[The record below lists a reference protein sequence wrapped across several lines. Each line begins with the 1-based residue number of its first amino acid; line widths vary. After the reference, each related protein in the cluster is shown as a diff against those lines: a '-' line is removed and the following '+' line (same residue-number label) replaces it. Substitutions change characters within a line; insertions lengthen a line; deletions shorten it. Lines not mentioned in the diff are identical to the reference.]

1 MQPPPLTHSHGNTPQ
16 WQESYACGLAD
27 GRRTA
32 EAEFDAERRAVAVLA
47 NSMASVSE
55 RLVFRLNPGD
65 LAIVGPDHFD
75 VHVVADAMIAPGAV
89 RAEGRL

>member
-1 MQPPPLTHSHGNTPQ
+1 MQPRHSRAAMATPSQ
-16 WQESYACGLAD
+16 WQESYACGFAD

-32 EAEFDAERRAVAVLA
+32 EAEFDAERCAVAVLA
-47 NSMASVSE
+47 NSMALVSE
-55 RLVFRLNPGD
+55 RLLFRLNPGD